1 MGDTLVQASAVDAVV
16 GRASGSGFSSSSLS
30 DRMRALTAL
39 AAALESA
46 RDELVAIA
54 SAETH
59 LTPARLSGEVTRT
72 ANQLR
77 FFAEVVADGSFLE
90 AAIDHADPSTAPPRP
105 DLRRMLRPLGV
116 VAVFTAS
123 NFPFAFSV
131 LGNDTAS
138 ALAAGCPVVVKAHPG
153 HPLLSERTAE
163 LARDALA
170 AAGLSADAIGLV
182 DGVDAGVELVRHPL
196 VTAVAFTGSEH
207 GGRALFEVASSRA
220 DPIPFYGELGSINP
234 VVVTQA
240 AASADAAG
248 LAAGLL
254 EVVTRDAGQFCT
266 KPGLVFAPADSG
278 FGRAVHAALAGA
290 DAHPLLTTGH
300 PLLTTGMTRAF
311 EHRVGDLSA
320 RGDVTVART
329 SGDAEGRPTVI
340 SATVDAFLADPDAL
354 LAECFGPLTAVV
366 SYASA
371 GELRSALALLPN
383 SLTATIR
390 SAPDEDVSGIAAILA
405 PRCGRLVFGG
415 WPTGVATAW
424 AQHHGGAWP
433 ATTGSQHTSV
443 GASSLR
449 RFLTPVA
456 YQNAP
461 ESVLPTALLD
471 ANPLRIPRREDGRLV
486 LATSS

>member
-1 MGDTLVQASAVDAVV
+1 MSDTVVRASAVDAVV
-16 GRASGSGFSSSSLS
+16 GRAAGSGFSSSSLS

-39 AAALESA
+39 ATALEAA

-54 SAETH
+54 AAETH

-77 FFAEVVADGSFLE
+77 FFAEVVGDGGFLE
-90 AAIDHADPSTAPPRP
+90 AAIDHADPSTTPPRP

-153 HPLLSERTAE
+153 HPRLSERTAE
-163 LARDALA
+163 LAADALA
-170 AAGLSADAIGLV
+170 AAGVSADAIGLV

-196 VTAVAFTGSEH
+196 VAAVAFTGSEH
-207 GGRALFEVASSRA
+207 GGRALFEVASSRP

-234 VVVTQA
+234 VVVTEA
-240 AASADAAG
+240 AASEDAAG

-254 EVVTRDAGQFCT
+254 EVVARDAGQFCT

-278 FGRAVHAALAGA
+278 FGRAVHDALAGA
-290 DAHPLLTTGH
+290 AAH

-320 RGDVTVART
+320 RGDVAVARAG
-329 SGDAEGRPTVI
+329 GDADGRPTVV
-340 SATVDAFLADPDAL
+340 SATVAAFLADPDAL
-354 LAECFGPLTAVV
+354 IAECFGPLTAIV
-366 SYASA
+366 SYASDD
-371 GELRSALALLPN
+371 ELRSALALLPN

-390 SAPDEDVSGIAAILA
+390 SAQGEDVSDLAAILA

-461 ESVLPTALLD
+461 EAVLPTALLD

-486 LATSS
+486 LATDS